1 MKKILQYKT
10 ISLSRSVT
18 ITGCLLALLFMSG
31 CAATNTMIGKRNLDV
46 QTKMSA
52 TVFLDPVEPEKRS
65 VFVQVRNTSDKDM
78 DVSDAIA
85 NAIASHGYRVVNNP
99 KKAHYMLQASILQV
113 GKMDPSAAS
122 AALASGYGGAL
133 DGAVIGG
140 LAASGSNNNVAGFG
154 LLGAVAGTI
163 ANAAVKD
170 VTFTMITDLQISE
183 RAPKGVRVHQET
195 DSNMSQGTSTHVSQ
209 HMKSISQ
216 WKRYRTRIVS
226 TANKVNL
233 SFNEAQPVL
242 ARGLEKSVSGIF

>member
-18 ITGCLLALLFMSG
+18 VVGCLLALLFMGG
-31 CAATNTMIGKRNLDV
+31 CAATNTMISKRNLDV

-65 VFVQVRNTSDKDM
+65 VFVQVRNTSDKNM
-78 DVSDAIA
+78 DVSAAIA
-85 NAIASHGYRVVNNP
+85 NAIVSHGYRVVNNP
-99 KKAHYMLQASILQV
+99 RKAHYMLQASILQV

-122 AALASGYGGAL
+122 AALAGGYGGAL

-140 LAASGSNNNVAGFG
+140 LAASGSNNTAGFG

-209 HMKSISQ
+209 HMKSISH
-216 WKRYRTRIVS
+216 WKRYRTRVVS

-233 SFNEAQPVL
+233 SFDEAQPVL
-242 ARGLEKSVSGIF
+242 ARGLEKSISGIF